1 MNDSRDTNNVTNR
14 FYFKKQQILQ
24 QQNSSIFRKVKVQFH
39 VYILYIFYNQFRYKI
54 SKIDEFFAKMNENQK
69 IYVGSTI
76 KARLYCAR

>member
-24 QQNSSIFRKVKVQFH
+24 QQNSSIFRKVVQFH